1 MAKKNGFV
9 KEFKEFISRGSVI
22 DLAVGVIIGGAFQKI
37 VNSLVND
44 IIMPVISLVTGGID
58 FNNWFLPLGK
68 GDFATA
74 ADAKAAGVATLNYG
88 TFIGTALDFL
98 IMAFIIFLFIKG
110 INALREKTSKPHEEE
125 KSAPTT
131 QICPYCKSEIDIDAT
146 RCPNCTSVLESEEQ
160 LK

>member
-1 MAKKNGFV
+1 MAKKNGFI

-68 GDFATA
+68 GDFAT
-74 ADAKAAGVATLNYG
+74 GVATLNYG

-131 QICPYCKSEIDIDAT
+131 KICPYCKSEIDIDAT

-160 LK
+160 SK

>member
-58 FNNWFLPLGK
+58 FNNCLS
-68 GDFATA
+68 
-74 ADAKAAGVATLNYG
+74 AKAILPRRRTQ
-88 TFIGTALDFL
+88 
-98 IMAFIIFLFIKG
+98 
-110 INALREKTSKPHEEE
+110 KP
-125 KSAPTT
+125 
-131 QICPYCKSEIDIDAT
+131 Q
-146 RCPNCTSVLESEEQ
+146 V
-160 LK
+160 

>member
-1 MAKKNGFV
+1 MAKKNGFI

-88 TFIGTALDFL
+88 IFIGTALDFL
-98 IMAFIIFLFIKG
+98 IMAFYNIPVYQGDKCAEGENFKAARRGKIG
-110 INALREKTSKPHEEE
+110 A
-125 KSAPTT
+125 TT
-131 QICPYCKSEIDIDAT
+131 KICPYCKSEIDIDAT

-160 LK
+160 SK

>member
-1 MAKKNGFV
+1 MAKKHGFI

-22 DLAVGVIIGGAFQKI
+22 ALAVGVIIGGAFQKI

-110 INALREKTSKPHEEE
+110 INALKEITSQPHEEV

-131 QICPYCKSEIDIDAT
+131 KICPYCRGKIEIDAT

>member
-1 MAKKNGFV
+1 
-9 KEFKEFISRGSVI
+9 
-22 DLAVGVIIGGAFQKI
+22 
-37 VNSLVND
+37 
-44 IIMPVISLVTGGID
+44 MPVISLVTGGID

-110 INALREKTSKPHEEE
+110 INALREKLQSRTKRKIGAYNQNMPLLQE
-125 KSAPTT
+125 
-131 QICPYCKSEIDIDAT
+131 
-146 RCPNCTSVLESEEQ
+146 
-160 LK
+160 